1 VLEKTEGFRQLLT
14 NILSVNASLVGQRQN
29 EEMARMTEAG
39 YEQNE
44 QMKRVSSWAAIAFA
58 PSLVAGIYGMNF
70 THMPELD
77 WPLGY
82 PMAVALMVLAAL
94 LLYVLFKRRNWL

>member
-1 VLEKTEGFRQLLT
+1 
-14 NILSVNASLVGQRQN
+14 
-29 EEMARMTEAG
+29 MTQAG

-77 WPLGY
+77 WPFGY
-82 PMAVALMVLAAL
+82 PMAVGLMVLAAL
-94 LLYVLFKRRNWL
+94 LLYAVFKKRNWL